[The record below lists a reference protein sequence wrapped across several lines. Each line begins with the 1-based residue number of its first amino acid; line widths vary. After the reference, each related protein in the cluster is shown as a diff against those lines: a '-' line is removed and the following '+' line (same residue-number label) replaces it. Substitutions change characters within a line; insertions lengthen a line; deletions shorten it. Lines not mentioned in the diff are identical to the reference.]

1 MKYMGKGSLSSTVS
15 SLNLFD
21 FLQHFI
27 IYPLLCV
34 GSGEKSKIVQFK
46 IKLLQRSLYFKK
58 KHICTLELGKIGV
71 IFVLSNNN
79 FYQSCA

>member
-1 MKYMGKGSLSSTVS
+1 MLCMKYMGKGSLSSTVS

-46 IKLLQRSLYFKK
+46 IKLLQISLYLKK
-58 KHICTLELGKIGV
+58 SISTRLSWVKYV
-71 IFVLSNNN
+71 SVL
-79 FYQSCA
+79 C